1 MLRATLALGA
11 SVRTPMIR
19 FPDRK
24 APKPKHEPKP
34 HPDAPADIQNDF
46 SRFREVLE
54 SGPHFDASKLKPFSL
69 SDFEPKPAAKS
80 SSGGAK
86 EAVDQIFDLPARYW
100 NTPSLRFSEAEM
112 DAIQW
117 PATPPA
123 YASST
128 VSGPPHLGVTRSR
141 TLLFLS
147 IRDSLAPA
155 THGNA
160 LSTPLLH
167 DAPSSEAV
175 YFDDVRDEVALDVSL
190 PPIWVDATEQ
200 VDMIL
205 NAMIPKL
212 AQLDRL
218 HSQHLLPSFDDKS
231 DQKRVIEDLTDDI
244 TRDFRRA
251 SEQVAKLAKQTTEM
265 LRSERLSKPE
275 VTAARNAQTALATR
289 VQHMSSVFRQKQS
302 TYLRKLQG
310 MEIQEPKKTA
320 TWLLNDEE
328 SVQDDVA
335 LVSTQWQQS
344 EQALINTNDG
354 LQEIQERDREVQQ
367 IATSIT
373 ELAQLFQDLNVLV
386 IEQGSMLDRIDY
398 NIDSMATDMQQSSAE
413 LGRAMHYQAGAGR
426 RALILLLLLCIAL
439 VIAILL
445 IRPFFR

>member
-1 MLRATLALGA
+1 MLG
-11 SVRTPMIR
+11 
-19 FPDRK
+19 
-24 APKPKHEPKP
+24 E
-34 HPDAPADIQNDF
+34 
-46 SRFREVLE
+46 
-54 SGPHFDASKLKPFSL
+54 
-69 SDFEPKPAAKS
+69 
-80 SSGGAK
+80 
-86 EAVDQIFDLPARYW
+86 
-100 NTPSLRFSEAEM
+100 
-112 DAIQW
+112 W
-117 PATPPA
+117 PATPPV
-123 YASST
+123 YVSST
-128 VSGPPHLGVTRSR
+128 ASGPPHLGVTRSR

-155 THGNA
+155 TYGNA

-244 TRDFRRA
+244 TQDFRRA
-251 SEQVAKLAKQTTEM
+251 SEQVAKLAKQTTEA

-320 TWLLNDEE
+320 TWLLDDEE

-344 EQALINTNDG
+344 EQAVIDTNDG

-398 NIDSMATDMQQSSAE
+398 NIDSMATDMRQSSAE